1 MIFQPL
7 GPVSSLVPDQTEAWA
22 RRHHFHSTPSKAH
35 PASRPAATSRFVAAQ
50 PNDDPAVAPSN
61 VDWRLCN
68 PKQGKAR
75 QEDRDASP
83 PRVGLGSPLS
93 AGPPP
98 SRARTHAASPPLPIL
113 PHSVRSSSLPLPRP
127 LRSPPLP
134 SWVAVERWGFH
145 STPIRT
151 EPRRRFLRLPVR
163 NPILLLRL
171 AARTDSLLL
180 PLLLPLLCL
189 LILCYAAANAG
200 NQFECF
206 LLRSRGFLRFAGTPL
221 S

>member
-68 PKQGKAR
+68 PKQGKEQQRIEMLPLPVSAWALRSRPAR
-75 QEDRDASP
+75 LLPEH
-83 PRVGLGSPLS
+83 
-93 AGPPP
+93 
-98 SRARTHAASPPLPIL
+98 ARTPPPLPFQFFPI
-113 PHSVRSSSLPLPRP
+113 RFGSSLPLPRP